1 MHSLYAVLA
10 LCLLRFGTIRKE
22 HTVARM
28 TFRSAIVLA
37 TLAAS
42 SSAHAQQV
50 NPAEALNQATQ
61 LLAAVPSAPSAG
73 VEQIAALRTD
83 FADFASA
90 YLAGPTTPATGTT
103 GTVGTSGRSDTSR
116 DWRAKYQRV
125 EADLG
130 ALLGPVGGGASSVPL
145 DPDTRARLDRV
156 RSQLQ
161 LFYAATMSEPD
172 GNPIAHTGAPQTPST
187 GAPATPRPPVAP
199 TGEAPQTAGA
209 QATPPAGGSASP
221 TSSMSQSA
229 GNRNSQVDT
238 EWGTA
243 LAMLDRVERI
253 LDDAI
258 KEPGKINIDRASI
271 DEIRAEIAQIQTMLR
286 ATIKN

>member
-1 MHSLYAVLA
+1 MDSFYAVLA
-10 LCLLRFGTIRKE
+10 PGLLRFRPIRKE

-28 TFRSAIVLA
+28 TFTSAIVLTA
-37 TLAAS
+37 LAAS
-42 SSAHAQQV
+42 SSVHAQPI

-61 LLAAVPSAPSAG
+61 MLAAVPSAPSAG
-73 VEQIAALRTD
+73 VEQIAMLRTD

-90 YLAGPTTPATGTT
+90 YLAGPGTPATGTA
-103 GTVGTSGRSDTSR
+103 GAVGTSGRGDALG

-130 ALLGPVGGGASSVPL
+130 ALLGPVGGAATVTL
-145 DPDTRARLDRV
+145 DPETRARLDGV
-156 RSQLQ
+156 RSQLRM
-161 LFYAATMSEPD
+161 FYAATMSQPD
-172 GNPIAHTGAPQTPST
+172 GNPIAHTGAPQTSST
-187 GAPATPRPPVAP
+187 GAPAAPRPPVAP
-199 TGEAPQTAGA
+199 TGEAPQTPPV

-221 TSSMSQSA
+221 TGGASPSA
-229 GNRNSQVDT
+229 ARRNSQVDT

-253 LDDAI
+253 LNDATR
-258 KEPGKINIDRASI
+258 EPGKINIDRASI
-271 DEIRAEIAQIQTMLR
+271 DEIRAEIGQIRTMLR